1 MADVLKGNFKVQRPV
16 EAPEEDSKDSITD
29 EFERQ
34 LLAKLGGSACY
45 VKDKPFIG
53 TPKDSKGT

>member
-16 EAPEEDSKDSITD
+16 KAPEGESTDSLTD

-45 VKDKPFIG
+45 VMDKPFIG
-53 TPKDSKGT
+53 RPKES

>member
-1 MADVLKGNFKVQRPV
+1 MADVLKGNFKVKRPV
-16 EAPEEDSKDSITD
+16 ELTTEEKSETLTD

-53 TPKDSKGT
+53 QPKGS

>member
-1 MADVLKGNFKVQRPV
+1 MADVLKGNFKVKRPV
-16 EAPEEDSKDSITD
+16 ESSTEEKPETLTD
-29 EFERQ
+29 EFERK

-53 TPKDSKGT
+53 QPKDN

>member
-1 MADVLKGNFKVQRPV
+1 MADVLKGNFKVKRPV
-16 EAPEEDSKDSITD
+16 ESSKEEKTESLTD

-53 TPKDSKGT
+53 RPTEN

>member
-1 MADVLKGNFKVQRPV
+1 MADVLKGNFKVKRPV
-16 EAPEEDSKDSITD
+16 EASDEKKIDTLTD

-53 TPKDSKGT
+53 RPKNS

>member
-1 MADVLKGNFKVQRPV
+1 MADVLKGNFNVKRPV
-16 EAPEEDSKDSITD
+16 EAPEEEKTESLTD

-53 TPKDSKGT
+53 RPKDS

>member
-16 EAPEEDSKDSITD
+16 EAPEDEEKGSLTD

-53 TPKDSKGT
+53 QPKDK

>member
-1 MADVLKGNFKVQRPV
+1 MTEVLKGNFKVRRPV
-16 EAPEEDSKDSITD
+16 ESPKQENTNSLTD

-45 VKDKPFIG
+45 VKNKPFIG
-53 TPKDSKGT
+53 RPKDR

>member
-1 MADVLKGNFKVQRPV
+1 MADVLKGNFKVKRPV
-16 EAPEEDSKDSITD
+16 ESPEEENTDSLTD

-53 TPKDSKGT
+53 RPKEN